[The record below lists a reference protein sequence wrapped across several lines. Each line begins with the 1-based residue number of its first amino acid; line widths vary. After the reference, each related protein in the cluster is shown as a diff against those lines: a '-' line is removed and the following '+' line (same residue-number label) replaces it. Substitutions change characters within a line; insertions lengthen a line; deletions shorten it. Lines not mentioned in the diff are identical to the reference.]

1 MDNNRQRIVFLDWLR
16 AAACLMVLLVHAC
29 ECVYSNDYSFS
40 IPSETARWTIGLIQG
55 FVRPVA
61 VPLFLMASAYLLVP
75 VTISTG
81 EFLRKRFVRV
91 AVPFVVF
98 LFLYAF
104 LPALWGEFTWMEA
117 WANVK
122 QAGINFI
129 PRESHLWFVYMLL
142 GLYLI
147 MPVISPW
154 LQKVS
159 KKEEEFFL
167 VLWAFT
173 LCLYLFRY
181 FFGPV
186 FGECWWNQY
195 PFFYYVSGFVG
206 YIVLGHYIKEHVNW
220 SARKTF
226 SICIPILFACYA
238 FQVWRFY
245 QRSFM
250 VDTPAELEMHLQ
262 NDTILAGIMSA
273 CTFLLFRCIKTP
285 GRAYGMVKSIS
296 KASYGMYLMHMLM
309 LPAIFHLLIRC
320 LTVPFAIIFTALLT
334 YAASWCISFVIGKLT
349 FGKYIVG

>member
-1 MDNNRQRIVFLDWLR
+1 MNDKQRIVFLDWLR
-16 AAACLMVLLVHAC
+16 AAACLMVFLVHAC
-29 ECVYSNDYSFS
+29 ECVYSNDYSIS

-55 FVRPVA
+55 FVRPIA

-75 VTISTG
+75 VTRSTG
-81 EFLRKRFVRV
+81 DFLRKRFSRV
-91 AVPFVVF
+91 GIPFVVF

-104 LPALWGEFTWMEA
+104 LPALWGEFTWAEA

-129 PRESHLWFVYMLL
+129 PRESHLWFVYMML

-154 LQKVS
+154 LQKVG
-159 KKEEEFFL
+159 KKEEGFFIG
-167 VLWAFT
+167 LWAFT

-186 FGECWWNQY
+186 FGECWWNPY

-206 YIVLGHYIKEHVNW
+206 YIVLGHYIKEHIHW
-220 SARKTF
+220 STRKTCLV
-226 SICIPILFACYA
+226 CIPVLVACYA
-238 FQVWRFY
+238 FQVWRFH

-262 NDTILAGIMSA
+262 NDTILAGIMST
-273 CTFLLFRCIKTP
+273 CVFLLFKCIKTP
-285 GRAYGMVKSIS
+285 GRSYGLVKKVSQ
-296 KASYGMYLMHMLM
+296 ASYGMYLMHMLM
-309 LPAIFHLLIRC
+309 LPAIFGLMNGFLP
-320 LTVPFAIIFTALLT
+320 VPLAIISTALLT
-334 YAASWCISFVIGKLT
+334 YICSCILSLLIGRLP

>member
-1 MDNNRQRIVFLDWLR
+1 MNDKQRIVFLDWLR
-16 AAACLMVLLVHAC
+16 AAACLMVFLVHAC

-40 IPSETARWTIGLIQG
+40 IPSETARWAIGLIQG
-55 FVRPVA
+55 FVRPIA

-75 VTISTG
+75 VTRSTG
-81 EFLRKRFVRV
+81 DFLRKRFARV
-91 AVPFVVF
+91 GIPFVVF

-104 LPALWGEFTWMEA
+104 LPALWGEFTWAEA

-129 PRESHLWFVYMLL
+129 PRESHLWFVYMML

-154 LQKVS
+154 LQKVG
-159 KKEEEFFL
+159 KKEEGFFIG
-167 VLWAFT
+167 LWAFT
-173 LCLYLFRY
+173 LCLYLFRH

-186 FGECWWNQY
+186 FGECWWNPY

-206 YIVLGHYIKEHVNW
+206 YIVLGHYIKEHIHW
-220 SARKTF
+220 STRKTCLV
-226 SICIPILFACYA
+226 CIPVLVACYA

-262 NDTILAGIMSA
+262 NDTILAGIMST
-273 CTFLLFRCIKTP
+273 CVFLLFKCIKTP
-285 GRAYGMVKSIS
+285 GRSYGLVKKVSQ
-296 KASYGMYLMHMLM
+296 ASYGMYLMHMLM
-309 LPAIFHLLIRC
+309 LPAIFGLMNGFLP
-320 LTVPFAIIFTALLT
+320 VPLAIISTALLT
-334 YAASWCISFVIGKLT
+334 YICSCILSLLIGRLP

>member
-1 MDNNRQRIVFLDWLR
+1 MNDKQRIVFLDWLR
-16 AAACLMVLLVHAC
+16 AAACLMVFLVHAC

-55 FVRPVA
+55 FVRPIA

-75 VTISTG
+75 VTRSTG
-81 EFLRKRFVRV
+81 DFLRKRFSRV
-91 AVPFVVF
+91 GIPFVVF

-104 LPALWGEFTWMEA
+104 LPALWGEFTWAEA

-129 PRESHLWFVYMLL
+129 PRESHLWFVYMML

-154 LQKVS
+154 LQKVG
-159 KKEEEFFL
+159 KKEEGFFIG
-167 VLWAFT
+167 LWAFT

-186 FGECWWNQY
+186 FGECWWNPY

-206 YIVLGHYIKEHVNW
+206 YIVLGHYIKEHIHW
-220 SARKTF
+220 STRKTCLV
-226 SICIPILFACYA
+226 CIPVLVACYA
-238 FQVWRFY
+238 FQVWRFH

-262 NDTILAGIMSA
+262 NDTILAGIMST
-273 CTFLLFRCIKTP
+273 CVFLLFKCIKTP
-285 GRAYGMVKSIS
+285 GRSYGLVKKVSQ
-296 KASYGMYLMHMLM
+296 ASYGMYLMHMLM
-309 LPAIFHLLIRC
+309 LPAIFGLMNGFLP
-320 LTVPFAIIFTALLT
+320 VPLAIISTVLLT
-334 YAASWCISFVIGKLT
+334 YICSCILSLLIGRLP

>member
-1 MDNNRQRIVFLDWLR
+1 MNDKQRIVFLNWLR
-16 AAACLMVLLVHAC
+16 AAACLMVFLVHAC

-55 FVRPVA
+55 FVRPIA

-75 VTISTG
+75 VTRSTG
-81 EFLRKRFVRV
+81 DFLRKRFSRV
-91 AVPFVVF
+91 GIPFVVF

-104 LPALWGEFTWMEA
+104 LPALWGEFTWAEA

-129 PRESHLWFVYMLL
+129 PRESHLWFVYMML

-154 LQKVS
+154 LQKVG
-159 KKEEEFFL
+159 KKEEGFFIG
-167 VLWAFT
+167 LWAFT

-186 FGECWWNQY
+186 FGECWWNPY

-206 YIVLGHYIKEHVNW
+206 YIVLGHYIKEHIHW
-220 SARKTF
+220 STRKT
-226 SICIPILFACYA
+226 CLVCLPVLVACYA
-238 FQVWRFY
+238 FQVWRFH

-262 NDTILAGIMSA
+262 NDTILAGIMST
-273 CTFLLFRCIKTP
+273 CVFLLFKCIKTP
-285 GRAYGMVKSIS
+285 GRSYGLVKKVSQ
-296 KASYGMYLMHMLM
+296 ASYGMYLMHMLM
-309 LPAIFHLLIRC
+309 LPAIFGLMNGFMP
-320 LTVPFAIIFTALLT
+320 VPLAIISTALLT
-334 YAASWCISFVIGKLT
+334 YICSFILSLLIGRLP

>member
-1 MDNNRQRIVFLDWLR
+1 MNDKQRIVFLDWLR
-16 AAACLMVLLVHAC
+16 AAACLMVFLVHAC

-55 FVRPVA
+55 FVRPIA

-75 VTISTG
+75 VTRSTG
-81 EFLRKRFVRV
+81 DFLRKRFSRV
-91 AVPFVVF
+91 GIPFVVF

-104 LPALWGEFTWMEA
+104 LPALWGEFTLAEA

-129 PRESHLWFVYMLL
+129 PRESHLWFVYMML

-154 LQKVS
+154 LQKVG
-159 KKEEEFFL
+159 KKEEGFFIG
-167 VLWAFT
+167 LWAFT

-186 FGECWWNQY
+186 FGECWWNPY

-206 YIVLGHYIKEHVNW
+206 YIVLGHYIKEHIHW
-220 SARKTF
+220 STRKTCLV
-226 SICIPILFACYA
+226 CIPVLVACYA
-238 FQVWRFY
+238 FQVWRFH

-273 CTFLLFRCIKTP
+273 CVFLLFKCIKAP
-285 GRAYGMVKSIS
+285 GRSYGLVKKVSQ
-296 KASYGMYLMHMLM
+296 ASYGMYLMHMLM
-309 LPAIFHLLIRC
+309 LPAIFGLMNGFMP
-320 LTVPFAIIFTALLT
+320 VPLAIISTALLT
-334 YAASWCISFVIGKLT
+334 YICSFILSLMIGRLP

>member
-1 MDNNRQRIVFLDWLR
+1 MNDKQRIVFLDWLR
-16 AAACLMVLLVHAC
+16 AAACLMVFLVHAC

-40 IPSETARWTIGLIQG
+40 IPSETARWTISLIQG
-55 FVRPVA
+55 FVRPIA

-75 VTISTG
+75 VTRSTG
-81 EFLRKRFVRV
+81 DFLRKRFARV
-91 AVPFVVF
+91 GIPFVVF

-104 LPALWGEFTWMEA
+104 LPALWGEFTWAEA

-129 PRESHLWFVYMLL
+129 PRESHLWFVYMML

-154 LQKVS
+154 LQNVG
-159 KKEEEFFL
+159 KKEEGFFIG
-167 VLWAFT
+167 LWAFT

-186 FGECWWNQY
+186 FGECWWNPY

-206 YIVLGHYIKEHVNW
+206 YIVLGHYIKEHIHW
-220 SARKTF
+220 STRKTCLV
-226 SICIPILFACYA
+226 CIPVLVACYA

-262 NDTILAGIMSA
+262 NDTILAGIMST
-273 CTFLLFRCIKTP
+273 CVFLLFKCIKTP
-285 GRAYGMVKSIS
+285 GRSYGLVKKVSQ
-296 KASYGMYLMHMLM
+296 ASYGMYLMHMLM
-309 LPAIFHLLIRC
+309 LPAIFGLMNGFLP
-320 LTVPFAIIFTALLT
+320 VPLAIISTALLT
-334 YAASWCISFVIGKLT
+334 YICSCILSLLIGRLP